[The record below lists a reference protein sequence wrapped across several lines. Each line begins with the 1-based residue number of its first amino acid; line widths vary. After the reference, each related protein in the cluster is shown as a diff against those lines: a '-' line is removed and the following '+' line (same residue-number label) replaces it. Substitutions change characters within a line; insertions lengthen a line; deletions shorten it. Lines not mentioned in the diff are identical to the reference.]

1 MPMKPQMPTPTPQT
15 VPFDPLTATDAEY
28 QAHVDSKLANFGANA
43 GKHGPLEAVT
53 VRLPPLRVSR
63 SAALNLANISRGIGL
78 KGKTTPVSLMILE
91 AFSGVQAADF
101 LKTLAAIR
109 R

>member
-1 MPMKPQMPTPTPQT
+1 MPMKPKMDSPTPKT
-15 VPFDPLTATDAEY
+15 VPFDPLAATDAEW
-28 QAHVDSKLANFGANA
+28 QAHVDSKLANFGDKA
-43 GKHGPLEAVT
+43 GKHGALASVV

-63 SAALNLANISRGIGL
+63 EAALNLANISRGIGL